1 MRKIVLFSF
10 LIMLSTASFAQNW
23 YPAGA
28 TWTFNWQEYTMHGYV
43 KYSVGNDTVI
53 NDTAAKL
60 INIKQVRSIGSESDL
75 EPLIV
80 HESNSRVYHWTGE
93 RFKLMY
99 DFNLNAG
106 DTLKTEVLYINYC
119 DSVSPV
125 IIDSVSLVNINGID
139 LKVQYITYTP
149 YNWEYF
155 VEARSERIVERI
167 GSEMNFIYTPKCD
180 FGDYFH
186 YYGLRCY
193 NDDDVSYRNEWWDYW
208 HHNVECDSVINAD
221 VQEVTDNKFTVYP
234 NPADDFVTISDDGQ
248 YGGDFCAE
256 LYNSLGEKLYITT
269 AECSATFNMENYP
282 AGLYVIK
289 VYKKEFDIYTF
300 KVIKN

>member
-1 MRKIVLFSF
+1 MRKIVLISF
-10 LIMLSTASFAQNW
+10 LIMLCTVSFAQNW
-23 YPAGA
+23 YPDGA

-93 RFKLMY
+93 KFKLMY

-106 DTLKTEVLYINYC
+106 DTLKTEVRHADWC

-125 IIDSVSLVNINGID
+125 IIDSVSSVNINGIN

-149 YNWEYF
+149 YNWEYL
-155 VEARSERIVERI
+155 VEARTERIVERV
-167 GSEMNFIYTPKCD
+167 GSERYFIYSPNCE
-180 FGDYFH
+180 FGCSFANTD
-186 YYGLRCY
+186 LRCY
-193 NDDDVSYRNEWWDYW
+193 NDDDISYRNEWWDTHYSD
-208 HHNVECDSVINAD
+208 VECDSVINAQI
-221 VQEVTDNKFTVYP
+221 QEVPNNKFTVYP
-234 NPADDFVTISDDGQ
+234 NPTDDFVTISDDGQ
-248 YGGDFCAE
+248 HDGTFCAE
-256 LYNSLGEKLYITT
+256 LYNSLGEKLYIAT

-289 VYKKEFDIYTF
+289 VYKKESDIYTF
-300 KVIKN
+300 NVIKN